1 VGQLVA
7 SFLGT
12 GDDSGALFIDG
23 AWREDEDVECREN
36 EETIRVRWILCS
48 RIWKIFSSDYPRTWI
63 DKFN

>member
-23 AWREDEDVECREN
+23 AWREDEDVECGED
-36 EETIRVRWILCS
+36 EEFVKRCGLRPS
-48 RIWKIFSSDYPRTWI
+48 
-63 DKFN
+63 

>member
-23 AWREDEDVECREN
+23 AWREDEDVERGEDEESVKRRE
-36 EETIRVRWILCS
+36 LKPS
-48 RIWKIFSSDYPRTWI
+48 
-63 DKFN
+63 